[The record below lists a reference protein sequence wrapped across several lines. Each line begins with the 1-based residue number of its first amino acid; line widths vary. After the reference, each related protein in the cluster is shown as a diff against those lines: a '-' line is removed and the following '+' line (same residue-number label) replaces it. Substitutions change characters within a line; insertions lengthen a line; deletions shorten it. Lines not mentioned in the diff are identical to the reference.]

1 MMLDLHQRE
10 WSLSAPPSLRQSVPN
25 GKLTEIMRRGE
36 NADLVTG
43 FGGERNIGFVGEV
56 INAGTKPEPS
66 RLRSE
71 AVGSTSCGRLPF
83 DIKKFELE
91 INQLQMTML
100 LQHTLR
106 AVQR

>member
-56 INAGTKPEPS
+56 INAGDKTGAVTPQYRKPLGRRHVE
-66 RLRSE
+66 
-71 AVGSTSCGRLPF
+71 GSPF

-91 INQLQMTML
+91 INQL
-100 LQHTLR
+100 R
-106 AVQR
+106 